1 MANQKILASDDGRI
15 TTNSQGVKFL
25 TYRAIPH
32 PIDES
37 WQQQLMSVRKTYK
50 TEAERVAS
58 VIRIEA
64 QIRSLFGVEVSREYK
79 KSIA

>member
-1 MANQKILASDDGRI
+1 MANQIILASDGGRI
-15 TTNSQGVKFL
+15 TTNSQGVKFR

-50 TEAERVAS
+50 TDVERVAS

-64 QIRSLFGVEVSREYK
+64 QIRSLFGVEVSREYRGK
-79 KSIA
+79 R